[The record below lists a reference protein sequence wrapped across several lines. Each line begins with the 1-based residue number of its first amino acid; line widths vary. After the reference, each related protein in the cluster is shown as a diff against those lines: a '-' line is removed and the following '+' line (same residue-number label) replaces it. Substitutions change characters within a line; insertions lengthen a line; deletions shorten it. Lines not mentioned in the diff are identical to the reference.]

1 MHVSSLGAL
10 QHYKLSSKTL
20 AADTLGKK
28 TDAGQAIGQSLKEF
42 SDVFKKVDDAVN
54 SHAIGQAD
62 AHSVVEAMANA
73 EMALETA
80 VTIRNRVVEA
90 YQELLRMP
98 V

>member
-1 MHVSSLGAL
+1 MHASSLGAL
-10 QHYKLSSKTL
+10 QHYKLASKAL
-20 AADTLGKK
+20 APETQKKQPDTGH
-28 TDAGQAIGQSLKEF
+28 TIGQGFKEF
-42 SDVFKKVDDAVN
+42 SDVLKNVDTAVK
-54 SHAIGQAD
+54 SHAAGQAD

-73 EMALETA
+73 EMALQTA